1 MPGRRASRPAPAA
14 GHLAGYRRALAGGG
28 RRQRAAAAGQV
39 RRYPAGRQF
48 PHQIPDL
55 SPALTATGDTGRAS
69 LGFKREPQYSGR
81 PAVAVRC
88 SPPGP
93 ACRRLAVAVVTAA
106 ARRIDRGLLMGI
118 RSWFRS
124 RRSSDAP
131 DDGRSSL
138 IKYRYE
144 DPDLESVEQA
154 AAEDVAAVEQ
164 DDKYFGR
171 DSPASQDE
179 L

>member
-1 MPGRRASRPAPAA
+1 
-14 GHLAGYRRALAGGG
+14 
-28 RRQRAAAAGQV
+28 
-39 RRYPAGRQF
+39 
-48 PHQIPDL
+48 
-55 SPALTATGDTGRAS
+55 
-69 LGFKREPQYSGR
+69 
-81 PAVAVRC
+81 
-88 SPPGP
+88 
-93 ACRRLAVAVVTAA
+93 
-106 ARRIDRGLLMGI
+106 MGI

-144 DPDLESVEQA
+144 DPAYEAVEKA
-154 AAEDVAAVEQ
+154 AAQDVAAVEE
-164 DDKYFGR
+164 DAKYFSP